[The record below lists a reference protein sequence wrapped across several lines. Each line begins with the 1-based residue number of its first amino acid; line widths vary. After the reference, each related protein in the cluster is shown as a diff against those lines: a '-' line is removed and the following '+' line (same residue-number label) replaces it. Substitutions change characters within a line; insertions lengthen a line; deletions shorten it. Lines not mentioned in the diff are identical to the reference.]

1 MSQEGVEKVEEN
13 VPKAPSS
20 PRLSVPTAEQIA
32 QEDVMNNCFVRAVM
46 SGVMGAGLG
55 VVFGLFTAGM
65 EGGTGPMAPMP
76 NEEPKKAR
84 EVFREMVRSARSKSV
99 SYAKGFGAVGL
110 LFAGSECV
118 IETYRAKHD
127 MYNSAYAGCF
137 SGGFLAR
144 SGGPKVMSFGCASFA
159 AFSVLIDRFM
169 E

>member
-1 MSQEGVEKVEEN
+1 MSHEAGEVVED

-20 PRLSVPTAEQIA
+20 PRLSVPTADQIA

-55 VVFGLFTAGM
+55 VAFGLFTAGM
-65 EGGTGPMAPMP
+65 EGGSGPMAPMP

-84 EVFREMVRSARSKSV
+84 EVFRGMVKSAKSNSV

-137 SGGFLAR
+137 TGGFLAK
-144 SGGPKVMSFGCASFA
+144 SGGPKVMCFGCASFA
-159 AFSVLIDRFM
+159 AFSVVIDRFL